1 MDINETEYMIEQSD
15 IIVSV
20 ICNTYN
26 HESYIRQCLDGFIMQ
41 ETTFAF
47 EVLIHDDASI
57 DKTADIIREYEA
69 KYPDIIKPIYQTENQ
84 YSKKIGIMKSFQ
96 YPRVK
101 GKYIALCEGDDYWI
115 DPLKLQK
122 QVDFLEANH
131 AYGLVYSKA
140 KVFVQNTKKFEGSFG
155 EHVKCFEDLV
165 IKNKHIPT
173 QTALI
178 DKDVYDAY
186 QNLVKGNN
194 WSMGDYPLWLYASI
208 YSKIYF
214 FDEELAVYRVLNNSA
229 SSRGDYEK
237 RKKFIMSGYEI
248 SLFFAK
254 LAKYDEIDKID
265 DNIYLHLFNHAYLYK
280 KYNDGVYYYHKIRN
294 KNIKQVI
301 KYLYMKLMLVIN
313 L

>member
-1 MDINETEYMIEQSD
+1 MEYRYPIPD
-15 IIVSV
+15 KNYIVL
-20 ICNTYN
+20 ILCLTYN
-26 HESYIRQCLDGFIMQ
+26 QEDFIEDALKGFVIQ
-41 ETTFAF
+41 KTNFPFVAL
-47 EVLIHDDASI
+47 VVDDASS
-57 DKTADIIREYEA
+57 DCTAKIIHKYES
-69 KYPDIIKPIYQTENQ
+69 KYPDIIKGVYLTENHYSINKSKAQ
-84 YSKKIGIMKSFQ
+84 YIK
-96 YPRVK
+96 PWRDNC
-101 GKYIALCEGDDYWI
+101 KYIALCEGDDYWI

-122 QVDFLEANH
+122 QVDFLEANPE
-131 AYGLVYSKA
+131 YGLVYSKA
-140 KVFVQNTKKFEGSFG
+140 KVFVQNTKKFVGSFG
-155 EHVKCFEDLV
+155 EHVNCFEDLV

-265 DNIYLHLFNHAYLYK
+265 DNIFLHLFNQAYLYK

-301 KYLYMKLMLVIN
+301 KYIYMKLMLVIN